1 MKTKA
6 NHLFT
11 VRNMTQIGILS
22 AVAVVL
28 MFFEI
33 PLFFAPAFY
42 KIDLSEIPVLVGS
55 FSMGPLAGV
64 VIEAIKILLKL
75 LIKGSTTGGVGDLG
89 NFLVGCAYFLPAA
102 LVYKHHKNK
111 KGALV
116 GTALG
121 TALLTVLGCFMN
133 AFVLLPVYAKVY
145 GMPMEALIA
154 MGTAVNPSITGLTT
168 FVLLA
173 VAPFNLLKGV
183 ITSILSL
190 LLYRHIRPILTKK

>member
-102 LVYKHHKNK
+102 LVYKYHKNK